1 MPRRLS
7 YAALIGATALVLSAC
22 AAPVSAPEM
31 PQPEPAAS
39 PASAAPVKRSAES
52 EQLAQYYARLQAD
65 LLVQGLLRRDGGG
78 PDTPYDSDTLA
89 RNFETIAFFNEYTEG
104 ALIQSRHR
112 KPSLLSRWTAP
123 IRIGVV
129 FGATTPPG
137 QIATDRAAVTDFA
150 GRLARVTGHPIMVSD
165 RKPNFHVLFMGED
178 DVKDLPATLA
188 RLMPEMLPSTRS
200 VLTTLPTSIYCVVV
214 AFADG
219 PDPQV
224 YTRALAL
231 IRSEHP
237 DLMRLSCIHEEIAQG
252 LGLANDSP
260 GVRPSIFNDDDEF
273 ALLTSH
279 DEKLLAM
286 LYDPRLHPGMTLQEA
301 RPLLRTLARDAMGSE
316 Q

>member
-1 MPRRLS
+1 
-7 YAALIGATALVLSAC
+7 
-22 AAPVSAPEM
+22 
-31 PQPEPAAS
+31 
-39 PASAAPVKRSAES
+39 
-52 EQLAQYYARLQAD
+52 
-65 LLVQGLLRRDGGG
+65 
-78 PDTPYDSDTLA
+78 
-89 RNFETIAFFNEYTEG
+89 
-104 ALIQSRHR
+104 
-112 KPSLLSRWTAP
+112 
-123 IRIGVV
+123 
-129 FGATTPPG
+129 
-137 QIATDRAAVTDFA
+137 
-150 GRLARVTGHPIMVSD
+150 
-165 RKPNFHVLFMGED
+165 
-178 DVKDLPATLA
+178 
-188 RLMPEMLPSTRS
+188 LPSTRT
-200 VLTTLPTSIYCVVV
+200 VLTTLPSSIYCVVV

-286 LYDPRLHPGMTLQEA
+286 LYDPRLHPGMTLDEA
-301 RPLLRTLARDAMGSE
+301 RPLLRTLARDAMGTE

>member
-1 MPRRLS
+1 MRRGPR
-7 YAALIGATALVLSAC
+7 YAALIGAAALALSAC
-22 AAPVSAPEM
+22 AAPLSAPDV
-31 PQPEPAAS
+31 PRPEPVAA
-39 PASAAPVKRSAES
+39 PAVAAPVQRSPRS
-52 EQLAQYYARLQAD
+52 EQLARHYARLKAD
-65 LLVQGLLRRDGGG
+65 LLVQGLLRQDGGG

-89 RNFETIAFFNEYTEG
+89 RNFETIAFFNEYAEG
-104 ALIQSRHR
+104 ALIQSRR
-112 KPSLLSRWTAP
+112 RQPSLLSRWSSP

-129 FGATTPPG
+129 FGAATPPA
-137 QIATDRAAVTDFA
+137 QIETDRNAVADFA
-150 GRLARVTGHPIMVSD
+150 RRLARVTGHPISVSD
-165 RKPNFHVLFMGED
+165 RNPNFHVLFMGED
-178 DVKDLPATLA
+178 DAQELPAAIA
-188 RLMPEMLPSTRS
+188 RLMPEMRPSTRT

-286 LYDPRLHPGMTLQEA
+286 LYDPRLRPGMTLDEA
-301 RPLLRTLARDAMGSE
+301 RPLLGTLARDAMGTE

>member
-1 MPRRLS
+1 MQRRLS
-7 YAALIGATALVLSAC
+7 YAALIGAGALVLSAC
-22 AAPVSAPEM
+22 AAPLPAPEA
-31 PQPEPAAS
+31 PRPEPAAA
-39 PASAAPVKRSAES
+39 PAIPAPVKRSARS

-65 LLVQGLLRRDGGG
+65 LLVQGLLRQDGGG

-89 RNFETIAFFNEYTEG
+89 RNFETIAFFNEYAEG
-104 ALIQSRHR
+104 ALIQSRR
-112 KPSLLSRWTAP
+112 RQPSLLSRWVAP

-129 FGATTPPG
+129 FGAATPPA
-137 QIATDRAAVTDFA
+137 QIETDRSAVSDFA
-150 GRLARVTGHPIMVSD
+150 GRLARVTNHPITVSN
-165 RKPNFHVLFMGED
+165 RNPNFHVLFMGED
-178 DVKDLPATLA
+178 DAKDLPATIA
-188 RLMPEMLPSTRS
+188 RLMPEMLPSTRT

-252 LGLANDSP
+252 LGLANDNP
-260 GVRPSIFNDDDEF
+260 GIRPSIFNDDDEF

-279 DEKLLAM
+279 DEKLLTM
-286 LYDPRLHPGMTLQEA
+286 LYDPRLRPGMTLEEA
-301 RPLLRTLARDAMGSE
+301 RPLLRTLARDAMGTGR
-316 Q
+316 